1 MALEAMPLQQDLF
14 CFNYWNYEFE
24 HDENGSFD
32 FPGYPQI
39 PQDYNYPNWDSPIS
53 HEFQQ
58 WVLPNSSPSSEL
70 LPSNTE
76 EPAAAV
82 AADCGGV
89 TMPARQRKRR
99 PRTKKNQEEIEN
111 QRMTHIAVERNRRKQ
126 MNDYLA
132 VLRGLMPESYVQRG
146 DQASIIG
153 GAINYVKELEHELQ
167 FLSGTKHEKETIHE
181 SSSSSSSSTFAEFFN
196 IPQYSTGITGNVES
210 LSGGA
215 PSELSSGYQ
224 LAAAGAADIEV
235 TMVENHVNLKLRSK
249 RRPKL
254 LPRMIS
260 GIESLGLTVL
270 HLNVTKAAAFLLCS
284 LGLKVEDGCKLASV
298 DEIAAA
304 VNQILGRIHEG

>member
-14 CFNYWNYEFE
+14 CFNWNYEFE

-32 FPGYPQI
+32 FPE
-39 PQDYNYPNWDSPIS
+39 DYHYPNWDSPIS
-53 HEFQQ
+53 HQFQQ

-70 LPSNTE
+70 LPSNPE
-76 EPAAAV
+76 EPAAA

-89 TMPARQRKRR
+89 TMPAHRQRKRR

-167 FLSGTKHEKETIHE
+167 FLSGTKHEKETHH
-181 SSSSSSSSTFAEFFN
+181 SSSSSSPFVEFFN
-196 IPQYSTGITGNVES
+196 IPQYSTAGNLES
-210 LSGGA
+210 LSA
-215 PSELSSGYQ
+215 PNELISSGSGYEV
-224 LAAAGAADIEV
+224 AAGAADIEV

-254 LPRMIS
+254 LPRIIS
-260 GIESLGLTVL
+260 GIESLSLTVL
-270 HLNVTKAAAFLLCS
+270 HLNVTKAAGFLLCS
-284 LGLKVEDGCKLASV
+284 LALKVEDGCKVASV

>member
-1 MALEAMPLQQDLF
+1 MALEAMPLKQDLF

-39 PQDYNYPNWDSPIS
+39 PEDYHYPDWDSPIS

-76 EPAAAV
+76 EPPPAAA
-82 AADCGGV
+82 AEDCGGV

-132 VLRGLMPESYVQRG
+132 VLRGLMPESYVQR
-146 DQASIIG
+146 
-153 GAINYVKELEHELQ
+153 
-167 FLSGTKHEKETIHE
+167 
-181 SSSSSSSSTFAEFFN
+181 
-196 IPQYSTGITGNVES
+196 YSTGITGNVES

-215 PSELSSGYQ
+215 ANELSSGYQ

-270 HLNVTKAAAFLLCS
+270 HLNVTKAAGFLLCS
-284 LGLKVEDGCKLASV
+284 LGLKNQNRTTVIPTKEADNSGVVPFQVEDGCKVASV